1 MRGIRPE
8 GEDHVTEDRAL
19 KQAIRRRMQ
28 ETGEKYTEARRAV
41 LDEASAGLTEN
52 ACTASPPWYRP
63 PGDVV
68 PGVVAAQV
76 ELARTDG
83 VVLAAGRFAAYPS
96 GFEFK
101 VWAVG
106 RTARKLAYFD
116 MPLKGRLPEAA
127 GEEPPPEVF
136 RLELHFSDGT
146 TARNFGTPPTPHPL
160 AERPSWPILFAGAGM
175 AGGDRSEQEYWVSPL
190 PPAGPLT
197 FVCEWPANG
206 VPRTRAEI
214 DAGLIVDAAA
224 RAEQL
229 SPDARV

>member
-1 MRGIRPE
+1 M
-8 GEDHVTEDRAL
+8 TENRAL

-28 ETGEKYTEARRAV
+28 ETGEKFTEARRAV
-41 LDEASAGLTEN
+41 LDRASAGSISN
-52 ACTASPPWYRP
+52 APKASPPWYRP

-68 PGVVAAQV
+68 PGVVATQV
-76 ELARTDG
+76 ELARTDR
-83 VVLAAGRFAAYPS
+83 VALAAGRFAAYPS

-101 VWAVG
+101 IWAVARPG
-106 RTARKLAYFD
+106 RQLAYFD
-116 MPLKGRLPEAA
+116 MPLKGRSPKAA

-136 RLELHFSDGT
+136 RLELHFSDGA
-146 TARNFGTPPTPHPL
+146 TARNFGTPSTPHPL

-206 VPRTRAEI
+206 VPRTSGEI

-229 SPDARV
+229 SPDASV